1 MELTFSKK
9 PRAAKSVKIKKM
21 RRGGFTKS
29 SAFEALDGAIVNLKV
44 GQILTVDVPEG
55 NKRDGTA
62 ITAEDLRRRIAQRI
76 ISVIRKRQ
84 MKEDGVKARHQMSK
98 DFRAVLLEGDDGE
111 VDESVVGI
119 ECIENDYTEEQELA
133 DMERSKKQQATKKA
147 AKKASKKAA
156 VVEDDDIDE
165 DEDDDD
171 IDEDEDD
178 DIEDEDED
186 EEDEDEEPA
195 PPPRKSKKKA
205 AAKKASSKKASK
217 KKAKPVEDDDDDDG
231 DEFDEFDEL

>member
-156 VVEDDDIDE
+156 VVEEDDDE
-165 DEDDDD
+165 DEEDDD

-186 EEDEDEEPA
+186 EEEEEEEEPA

-205 AAKKASSKKASK
+205 AAKKAPKKAPK